1 MLTRTSRISRRVEA
15 VPPSGIRKFFDIA
28 ATMKDVISLGIG
40 EPDFVTPTAISEAG
54 IQSIRD
60 GFTGY
65 TSNSST
71 LDLREA
77 ISDHLQAMY
86 GLRYD
91 PEHEILVTVGVS
103 EALHLAMIA
112 ALEEGDEVIFPQPSY
127 VAYPAAIHFAGATP
141 VAVATHVENEFQLT
155 AEAVEA
161 AITPRTRMLLI
172 GYPNNP
178 TGAVMTRERLAELA
192 AVAERHDLLVASDEI
207 YDRLVYGVT
216 HTSFPA
222 LAGMRD
228 RTLLL
233 GGFSKAYA
241 MTGWRIGYA
250 CGPADLIGAMRKVH
264 QYIIMSAPT
273 SAQYAA
279 AYALRHGEAEVQRM
293 VAAYDQRRRLIVDS
307 LNGMGLPTFEPH
319 GAFYCFPDIRST
331 GLTDSDFSERLI
343 MEERVA
349 AVPGSAFGECGA
361 GYVRMAYTASLTQIG
376 EALERIDR
384 FVRRVRD

>member
-1 MLTRTSRISRRVEA
+1 MLTRTNRISSRVEA

-54 IQSIRD
+54 MQSIRD

-65 TSNSST
+65 TSNSGT

-77 ISDHLQAMY
+77 IADHLASMY

-127 VAYPAAIHFAGATP
+127 VAYPAAIHFAGASP
-141 VAVATHVENEFQLT
+141 VAVPTYVENEFQLT

-192 AVAERHDLLVASDEI
+192 AVAERYGLLVASDEI

-222 LAGMRD
+222 LPGMRD

-279 AYALRHGEAEVQRM
+279 AYALRHGEPDVQRM
-293 VAAYDQRRRLIVDS
+293 LAAYDQRRRFIVDS
-307 LNGMGLPTFEPH
+307 LNGMGLPAFEPR

-331 GLTDSDFSERLI
+331 GLSDSEFSERLI

-349 AVPGSAFGECGA
+349 AVPGSAFGDCGA
-361 GYVRMAYTASLTQIG
+361 GYVRMAYTASLTQIE
-376 EALERIDR
+376 EAMERIHR
-384 FVRRVRD
+384 FVRRVRG